1 MQVPL
6 AAEEEQVSAAVGR
19 LHRRRDRAG
28 HDGAGLNAA
37 LKSSDLSA
45 RKAARLLEL
54 EPLQ

>member
-1 MQVPL
+1 
-6 AAEEEQVSAAVGR
+6 VSAAVGR

-54 EPLQ
+54 ETLQ